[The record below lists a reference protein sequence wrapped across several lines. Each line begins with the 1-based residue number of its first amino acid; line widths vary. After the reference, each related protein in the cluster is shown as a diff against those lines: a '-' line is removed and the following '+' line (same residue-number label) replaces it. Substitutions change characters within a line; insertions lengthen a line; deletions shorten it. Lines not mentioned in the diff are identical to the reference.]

1 MKKFLSCVLCLVM
14 ALSSVTGIVFADN
27 ESEAVAA
34 TENKEE
40 RRNSLREE
48 VYVLTKA
55 GVVEL
60 SEQYDPDS
68 VVTRAEFAQY
78 AAAAINASGKKE
90 MTYFSDVP
98 LSHWAVDS
106 INALVDMKVI
116 DRAADG
122 KFNPEEPITYPQAC
136 KILDVITGY
145 KAYADMDKIMDEY
158 VSVARKAG
166 FGINTASYDQITIAE
181 AVQLIYN
188 AMRTDLMTVISA
200 GDDTYTAQPQK
211 GENIFSVYHNIKFTD
226 GRVQSVFGKTINSM
240 RAESGEAYIGGEK
253 YEVDSDVDI
262 DEFFG
267 RYINFAYREAKDAQK
282 TKTVIYAEARYEK
295 DVTEIL
301 YDDIK
306 GYNEGTKTL
315 SYYDGVNREKLK
327 TKTADSNAT
336 IVLNGQ
342 PYDKG
347 IKSEIDRLVD
357 GTRKGDVTYISADGS
372 STCDLIIVTSYEIF
386 EADSYTPSD
395 EKFYST
401 DKTNTVCLDDYQN
414 CYIFDTTGKVLDT
427 SSLSTGPF
435 MIAASDNKESI
446 TIVVCTKKVEGTL
459 SAVNPTEKLYTIG
472 DEEYKAD
479 KTFYEK
485 NKDALAVGASYRIWL
500 DMYDEIVEYATLST
514 DGMKTGFITKTA
526 LTDNVFDTNIIF
538 KIYTRDDNTLKEFKL
553 ASKVNIDEET
563 YKSENY
569 KDVAAAFPGNSVVS
583 DNTVKIERQVI
594 RYKLNKDGD
603 IDKIDTVN
611 VSAAEDKENTLTS
624 ITNGTK
630 NMFYSWFANR
640 FGMNVHV
647 ASTTSFMVV
656 PKVNADGDVVVN
668 GNVVEDSVRMYSNK
682 MTPEDWSTYTVEAFK
697 FSNETL
703 SPDLIVAYVDQK
715 KADYNIIMY
724 EDVVMGLD
732 SEGNLVSKLTGKSIG
747 EDIELQLDDTVDMS
761 ALNLKKG
768 DIVRVEKEYLKGE
781 KAYSVTKMYDAEKNL
796 FEDNGLWTDPERYW
810 YSGTYSEGNGQNW
823 RNQMYQ
829 LTRAY
834 AYDVKNGVVA
844 SSYTLPMAHDGVI
857 SEMENCYNVSV
868 TVYDKNS
875 DRNPIY
881 KGSTEDIVTY
891 KTAGEGCDIVL
902 LSSTNTVIK
911 QLFVIKQ

>member
-1 MKKFLSCVLCLVM
+1 M

-40 RRNSLREE
+40 RRNSIREE
-48 VYVLTKA
+48 VYLLTKT

-60 SEQYDPDS
+60 SEQYDPTT

-295 DVTEIL
+295 DVTKIL

-315 SYYDGVNREKLK
+315 SYYDGVNRDKLK
-327 TKTADSNAT
+327 TKTANSNAT

-347 IKSEIDRLVD
+347 IKAEIDRLID

-414 CYIFDTTGKVLDT
+414 CYIFDTTGIALAI

-479 KTFYEK
+479 KAFYEK

-526 LTDNVFDTNIIF
+526 LSDNVFDTNIIF

>member
-1 MKKFLSCVLCLVM
+1 M

-27 ESEAVAA
+27 ESEAVTNAD
-34 TENKEE
+34 KQEE
-40 RRNSLREE
+40 LRNSIREE
-48 VYVLTKA
+48 VYLLTKT

-60 SEQYDPDS
+60 SEQYDPTT

-796 FEDNGLWTDPERYW
+796 FEDNGSWIDPERYW